1 MHDLP
6 VDEDFVHRAKARAV
20 AEREM
25 AVSAEQLFAAL
36 EDGPSWSKWV
46 PLIRDVTWTSPKP
59 FAKGTTRTVTLVGG
73 IRVDE
78 VYWAWD
84 RNHRTGFSVNATSIS
99 WLSALAEEYRI
110 VPLSDQRCNLRW
122 TFAVSFPGVLGKIEP
137 LVGRVLP
144 TIQRRLL
151 GKLERVAT
159 IGTPP

>member
-6 VDEDFVHRAKARAV
+6 VDEDFVQTAKARAV

-46 PLIRDVTWTSPKP
+46 PV
-59 FAKGTTRTVTLVGG
+59 A
-73 IRVDE
+73 
-78 VYWAWD
+78 
-84 RNHRTGFSVNATSIS
+84 ATNIG
-99 WLSALAEEYRI
+99 WVSALAEEYRI
-110 VPLSDQRCNLRW
+110 VPLSDQRCTLRW

-144 TIQRRLL
+144 AIQPRLL
-151 GKLERVAT
+151 GKLERVAAV
-159 IGTPP
+159 GAPA